1 MHPARYNLAQ
11 AHLTRLRHQAQRAA
25 LARAGRRARP
35 HQGGHLV
42 PARGSPQTP
51 REGSAMP
58 LRDIT
63 RSLATS
69 ARRALRHVG
78 VMRRNSGGSR

>member
-25 LARAGRRARP
+25 LPRAARRAPPPR
-35 HQGGHLV
+35 GGHRG
-42 PARGSPQTP
+42 PPRGSPQTP